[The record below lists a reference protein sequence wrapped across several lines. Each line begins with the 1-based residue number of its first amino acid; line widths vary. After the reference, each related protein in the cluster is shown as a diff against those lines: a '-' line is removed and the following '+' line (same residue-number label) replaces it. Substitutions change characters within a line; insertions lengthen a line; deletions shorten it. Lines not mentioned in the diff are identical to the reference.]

1 MLVQEHGLSR
11 RLACRT
17 VRVARSGI
25 YRPRLMKDDGPV
37 IAAIEAYVLENPTQG
52 FDKLY
57 GFFHKQKAQFP
68 WGKTRLRRVYGALR
82 LNLPRRGKKR
92 LPARIREPLTI
103 PAAPNRVWSADFM
116 ADALW
121 SGRRFRTFNV
131 MDDYN
136 REGLKIEVDISLPA
150 PRVVRVLDELI
161 ASRGKP
167 DQLRLDNGPEFVSQA
182 LALWAKEQGI
192 RLQFIQPGKP
202 TQNALIE
209 RFNRTVRTEVLDCYV
224 FHTLGEVRRMTRDWL
239 QRYNGQRPHET
250 LGNLTPHEYLMANY
264 PNSLLLNGPR

>member
-1 MLVQEHGLSR
+1 VQAHGLSR

-17 VRVARSGI
+17 VRVARSGV
-25 YRPRLMKDDGPV
+25 YRPRPLKDDAEV
-37 IAAIEAYVLENPTQG
+37 IAAIEKFVRENPNLG
-52 FDKLY
+52 FDKMY
-57 GFFHKQKAQFP
+57 GFFHKQKDRFP
-68 WGKTRLRRVYGALR
+68 WGKTRLQRVYCAMR

-92 LPARIREPLTI
+92 LPARIQQPLTI
-103 PAAPNRVWSADFM
+103 PLGPNRVWSADFM

-136 REGLKIEVDISLPA
+136 REALKIEVDISLPA

-161 ASRGKP
+161 ATRGKP
-167 DQLRLDNGPEFVSQA
+167 EQLRLDNGPELVSQA
-182 LALWAKEQGI
+182 LSLWAKKNGI
-192 RLQFIQPGKP
+192 RLLFIQPGKP

-209 RFNRTVRTEVLDCYV
+209 RFNRTVRTEVLDCYI
-224 FHTLGEVRRMTRDWL
+224 FHTLGEVRRMTADWL
-239 QRYNGQRPHET
+239 KRYNGERPHEA

-264 PNSLLLNGPR
+264 PNPLLLNGPR